1 MHNLLEFNILKDA
14 ETIQEVAIF
23 MQKEAGML
31 WFKFSG
37 NAHGFWTD
45 PKILEVFWWN
55 FAGTHYEDDRM
66 K

>member
-1 MHNLLEFNILKDA
+1 MYNLLEFNILKDA
-14 ETIQEVAIF
+14 ETIQEVANF

-45 PKILEVFWWN
+45 PKILEVF
-55 FAGTHYEDDRM
+55 
-66 K
+66 